1 VLYRIS
7 RGIGAGRN
15 SMCNFGV
22 MSSKQR
28 TLKAPI
34 SLDGVGLHT
43 GAKVRLT
50 ILPAP
55 ENSGY
60 RFQRTD
66 MEGQPIIPADCDLVT
81 TTQRGTTL
89 ELNGAKVHTTEHV
102 LSALYGSMV
111 DNALIQLDGPEVP
124 ILDGSAQMFV
134 DAIRAVGIEEQ
145 QADRLYLTLTE
156 NLTYE
161 DAEKGIEMLAVP
173 TVGGEFRLTVMVD
186 YNSPV
191 LGTQHAH
198 MYQLDHFVDE
208 IARCR
213 TFVFLRELEFLA
225 KNGLI
230 KGGSLENA
238 IVMVDRAYTDEE
250 IKEILR
256 LLGKEDL
263 DVKVEG
269 IGVLN
274 TVKLQFENEPA
285 RHKLLDIVGDLA
297 LVGRFIR
304 GHILAARPGHF
315 GNVEFAKVLKRLIK
329 KKADSP
335 RFDLSKKALFGIN
348 EITKMLPHRY
358 PFLLVDKILE
368 MNNESIVG
376 IKNVTMNEPFFQGH
390 FPDNPVMPG
399 VLQIE
404 AMAQVGG
411 IFALSQ
417 VPDPENYSTY
427 FMKID
432 GVKFKQ
438 KVLPGDT
445 LVFHLKLES
454 PMRRGLVNMRGVAYV
469 NDREV
474 CEATMLAQV
483 VKDKQ
488 PATSQA
494 ISASL

>member
-1 VLYRIS
+1 MSPDRPKHP
-7 RGIGAGRN
+7 
-15 SMCNFGV
+15 NFV
-22 MSSKQR
+22 RMSSKQR
-28 TLKAPI
+28 TLKGPVVFK
-34 SLDGVGLHT
+34 GVGLHT
-43 GAKVRLT
+43 GAAVEMT

-55 ENSGY
+55 ENHGY
-60 RFQRTD
+60 KFQRVD
-66 MEGQPIIPADCDLVT
+66 LDGQPLIPADCDLVT

-89 ELNGAKVHTTEHV
+89 EANGAKVHTTEHV
-102 LSALYGSMV
+102 LAAIYGSMI
-111 DNALIQLDGPEVP
+111 DNALIQLNGPEVP
-124 ILDGSAQMFV
+124 IMDGSSRIFV
-134 DAIRAVGIEEQ
+134 DAIQSAGIAEQ
-145 QADRLYLTLTE
+145 EAEREYLVLTE

-161 DAEKGIEMLAVP
+161 DAQRGIEMLAVP
-173 TVGGEFRLTVMVD
+173 TNGGEFRLTVMVD

-208 IARCR
+208 ISNCR
-213 TFVFLRELEFLA
+213 TFVFLRELEVLA
-225 KNGLI
+225 RNGLI
-230 KGGSLENA
+230 KGGSLDNA
-238 IVMVDRAYTDEE
+238 IVMVDRPYTDEE

-297 LVGRFIR
+297 LMGKFIR
-304 GHILAARPGHF
+304 GHILAARPGHY
-315 GNVEFAKVLKRLIK
+315 GNVEFAKMLKKLAK
-329 KKADSP
+329 KKDTTP
-335 RFDLSKKALFGIN
+335 KFDLQKAPIYTIN
-348 EITKMLPHRY
+348 DITRMLPHRY
-358 PFLLVDKILE
+358 PFLLVDKIIE
-368 MNNESIVG
+368 MDNESITGV
-376 IKNVTMNEPFFQGH
+376 KNVTMNEPFFQGH
-390 FPDNPVMPG
+390 FPGNPVMPG

-417 VPDPENYSTY
+417 VPDPELYSTY

-438 KVLPGDT
+438 KVIPGDT
-445 LVFHLKLES
+445 VVFHLRLES
-454 PMRRGLVNMRGVAYV
+454 PIRRGLVNMRGVAYV
-469 NDREV
+469 NGKEV

-488 PATSQA
+488 PAQA
-494 ISASL
+494 TISATA